1 MSLRKQATILGIA
14 PSYLS
19 MLVNGKRK
27 WPDALRHRYYEL
39 VNTSVNTQAESVN
52 NAGWGRAIIAEH
64 RVAVVPREGV
74 EPTPPIRGT
83 DFKSAAS
90 TLSPPGPGTRI
101 QLEGRM
107 RRDSPS
113 APNVCFGGDGR
124 IRTAE

>member
-1 MSLRKQATILGIA
+1 MSLRKQAIILGIT

-27 WPDALRHRYYEL
+27 WPDALRHRYEEL

-52 NAGWGRAIIAEH
+52 NAGWGRAITANQSEASAQGGSRTH
-64 RVAVVPREGV
+64 
-74 EPTPPIRGT
+74 TPLRGA

-101 QLEGRM
+101 Q
-107 RRDSPS
+107 
-113 APNVCFGGDGR
+113 
-124 IRTAE
+124 